1 MGAGRAQRRRMS
13 SLLVTNAN
21 LIDVATGEIHADT
34 CVVVEAGRIREV
46 GPGLTAT
53 SEQTIDA
60 RGGFLL
66 PGLSDAHVHVTAA
79 TASFPELTRWS
90 PYYAGARAAGILEA
104 MLMRGFT
111 TVRDAGGADFGLA
124 KAVDEGHLR
133 GPRLLFC
140 GQAISQTGGHGDMR
154 TPGENFEACVCSP
167 GLGRVVDGVADVRR
181 ACRDE
186 IRKGA
191 THIKIMAS
199 GGVSSPT
206 DRITSSQFS
215 LEELRA
221 AVEEAENASLYVM
234 AHAYMPESI
243 RRAVECGVRS
253 IEHGNLI
260 DEATA
265 DLMVEKG
272 AWLVPTMSTY
282 EGIAR
287 EGVEAGMPA
296 EMQAKVHDVIEAG
309 KRNLAM
315 AWKRGVKMAY
325 GTDLLGSMHQY
336 QMMEVELRSAFM
348 TPLEIIQC
356 ATIRAA
362 ELFRMEG
369 EIGAITPGARGDLL
383 VYDGN
388 PLEDISVLQAPDER
402 LRLIVKDG
410 EIHKARFE

>member
-1 MGAGRAQRRRMS
+1 MS
-13 SLLVTNAN
+13 ALLLTNAA
-21 LIDVATGEIHADT
+21 LVDLETGQVQDGVSVAAED
-34 CVVVEAGRIREV
+34 GRIKEV
-46 GPGLTAT
+46 GPGLSARDA
-53 SEQTIDA
+53 ETIDA

-90 PYYAGARAAGILEA
+90 PYYAGARSAGILEA

-124 KAVDEGHLR
+124 RAVDEGHLK
-133 GPRLLFC
+133 GPRILFC

-154 TPGENFEACVCSP
+154 SPGENFEACVCSP
-167 GLGRVVDGVADVRR
+167 GLGRVVDGVAEVRR

-191 THIKIMAS
+191 SQIKVMAS
-199 GGVSSPT
+199 GGISSPT

-215 LEELRA
+215 MEELRA
-221 AVEEAENASLYVM
+221 AVEEAKNASLYVM

-260 DEATA
+260 DEETV
-265 DLMVEKG
+265 DYMVAEG

-282 EGIAR
+282 EAIAK

-296 EMQAKVHDVIEAG
+296 DMQVKVHEVIEAG

-315 AWKRGVKMAY
+315 AHGKGVKMAY
-325 GTDLLGSMHQY
+325 GTDLLGDMQKH
-336 QMMEVELRSAFM
+336 QMMEVGLRAAFM
-348 TPLEIIQC
+348 TPLEVLQS
-356 ATIRAA
+356 ATLRTA

-369 EIGAITPGARGDLL
+369 EIGQVTPGARADLL
-383 VYDGN
+383 IYDRN
-388 PLEDISVLQAPDER
+388 PLDDLTVLQDPDER
-402 LRLIVKDG
+402 LQLIVKDG
-410 EIHKARFE
+410 RTAKNML

>member
-1 MGAGRAQRRRMS
+1 MPT
-13 SLLVTNAN
+13 LLLTNAGMIN
-21 LIDVATGEIHADT
+21 LTTGDVQEVSVIAED
-34 CVVVEAGRIREV
+34 GRIKEV
-46 GPGLTAT
+46 GQGPKAAGADIL
-53 SEQTIDA
+53 DA

-124 KAVDEGHLR
+124 QAVAEGHLR
-133 GPRLLFC
+133 GPRILFC

-154 TPGENFEACVCSP
+154 SPGENFEACVCSP
-167 GLGRVVDGVADVRR
+167 GLGRVVDGVPEVRR

-191 THIKIMAS
+191 SQIKIMAS
-199 GGVSSPT
+199 GGISSPT

-215 LEELRA
+215 MEEIRA
-221 AVEEAENASLYVM
+221 AVEEAENAGLYVM

-265 DLMVEKG
+265 EFMAEKG

-282 EGIAR
+282 EAIAL
-287 EGVEAGMPA
+287 EGVEAGMP
-296 EMQAKVHDVIEAG
+296 EDMQVKVHEVIDAG

-315 AWKRGVKMAY
+315 AHGKGVKMAY
-325 GTDLLGSMHQY
+325 GTDLLGDMQKH
-336 QMMEVELRSAFM
+336 QMMEVSLRAEFM
-348 TPLEIIQC
+348 SPLEVLQS
-356 ATIRAA
+356 ATLRAA

-369 EIGAITPGARGDLL
+369 EIGQVAPGARADLL
-383 VYDGN
+383 VYDAN
-388 PLEDISVLQAPDER
+388 PLDDLAVLQDPDKR
-402 LRLIVKDG
+402 LKLIVKDG
-410 EIHKARFE
+410 RVAKNALNGAN

>member
-1 MGAGRAQRRRMS
+1 MS
-13 SLLVTNAN
+13 VLHLTNAA
-21 LIDVATGEIHADT
+21 LIDLETGDVRDGISVVAEN
-34 CVVVEAGRIREV
+34 GRILDV
-46 GPGLTAT
+46 GPGA
-53 SEQTIDA
+53 SVAGAEAIDA
-60 RGGFLL
+60 KGGFLL

-79 TASFPELTRWS
+79 TASFPDLTRWS
-90 PYYAGARAAGILEA
+90 PYYAGARSAGILEA

-124 KAVDEGHLR
+124 QAVEEGHLN
-133 GPRLLFC
+133 GPRILFC

-154 TPGENFEACVCSP
+154 SPGENFEACVCSP
-167 GLGRVVDGVADVRR
+167 GLGRVVDGIPEVRR

-191 THIKIMAS
+191 SQIKIMAS
-199 GGVSSPT
+199 GGISSPT

-215 LEELRA
+215 MEELRA

-265 DLMVEKG
+265 DYMQAEG

-282 EGIAR
+282 EAIAK

-296 EMQAKVHDVIEAG
+296 DMQVKVHDVIEAG

-315 AWKRGVKMAY
+315 AHGKGVRMAY
-325 GTDLLGSMHQY
+325 GTDLLGDMQKY
-336 QMMEVELRSAFM
+336 QMMEVSLRAAFM
-348 TPLEIIQC
+348 TPLEVLQS
-356 ATIRAA
+356 ATLRAA

-369 EIGAITPGARGDLL
+369 AIGQIAPGAQADLL
-383 VYDGN
+383 IYDAN
-388 PLEDISVLQAPDER
+388 PLDDLTVLQDPDAR
-402 LRLIVKDG
+402 LKLIVKDG
-410 EIHKARFE
+410 KFFKNAL

>member
-1 MGAGRAQRRRMS
+1 MPA
-13 SLLVTNAN
+13 LLLTNAA
-21 LIDVATGEIHADT
+21 LVDLETGQVQDGISVAAED
-34 CVVVEAGRIREV
+34 GRIKEV
-46 GPGLTAT
+46 GSGLSARDA
-53 SEQTIDA
+53 ETIDA

-90 PYYAGARAAGILEA
+90 PYYAGARSAGILEA

-124 KAVDEGHLR
+124 RAVDEGHLK
-133 GPRLLFC
+133 GPRILFC

-154 TPGENFEACVCSP
+154 SPGENFEACVCSP
-167 GLGRVVDGVADVRR
+167 GLGRVVDGVAEVRR

-191 THIKIMAS
+191 SQIKVMAS
-199 GGVSSPT
+199 GGISSPT

-215 LEELRA
+215 MEELRA

-260 DEATA
+260 DEETA
-265 DLMVEKG
+265 DYMVAEG
-272 AWLVPTMSTY
+272 TWLVPTMSTY
-282 EGIAR
+282 EAIAK

-296 EMQAKVHDVIEAG
+296 EMQVKVHEVIEAG

-315 AWKRGVKMAY
+315 AHGKGVKMAY
-325 GTDLLGSMHQY
+325 GTDLLGDMQKY
-336 QMMEVELRSAFM
+336 QMMEVSLRAAFM
-348 TPLEIIQC
+348 TPLEVLQS
-356 ATIRAA
+356 ATLRTA

-369 EIGAITPGARGDLL
+369 EIGQVAPGARADLL
-383 VYDGN
+383 IYDRN
-388 PLEDISVLQAPDER
+388 PLDDLTVLQDPDAR
-402 LRLIVKDG
+402 LQLIVKDG
-410 EIHKARFE
+410 HTAKNML

>member
-1 MGAGRAQRRRMS
+1 MATF
-13 SLLVTNAN
+13 LLTNAR
-21 LIDVATGEIHADT
+21 LIDLETGNIEETSVVAED
-34 CVVVEAGRIREV
+34 GRIMEI
-46 GPGLTAT
+46 GPDLKA
-53 SEQTIDA
+53 SDANALDA

-90 PYYAGARAAGILEA
+90 PYYAGARAAGLLEA

-124 KAVDEGHLR
+124 KAVDEGHIA
-133 GPRLLFC
+133 GPRILFC

-154 TPGENFEACVCSP
+154 SPGENFEACVCSP

-191 THIKIMAS
+191 SQIKIMAS
-199 GGVSSPT
+199 GGISSPT
-206 DRITSSQFS
+206 DRITSHQFS
-215 LEELRA
+215 MEEIRA

-265 DLMVEKG
+265 DYMVAEG

-282 EGIAR
+282 EAIAM

-296 EMQAKVHDVIEAG
+296 DMQVKVHEVIEAG

-315 AWKRGVKMAY
+315 AWGKGVKMAY
-325 GTDLLGSMHQY
+325 GTDLLGDMQVH
-336 QMMEVELRSAFM
+336 QMMEVSLRAEFM
-348 TPLEIIQC
+348 SPLEIIQS
-356 ATIRAA
+356 ATLRAA
-362 ELFRMEG
+362 ELFRMQG
-369 EIGAITPGARGDLL
+369 EIGQVTPGARADLL
-383 VYDGN
+383 LYDAN
-388 PLEDISVLQAPDER
+388 PLHNLDVLQSPDTH

-410 EIHKARFE
+410 AVVKNTL

>member
-1 MGAGRAQRRRMS
+1 MPT
-13 SLLVTNAN
+13 LLLTNAGMIN
-21 LIDVATGEIHADT
+21 LTTGDVQEVSVIAED
-34 CVVVEAGRIREV
+34 GRIKEV
-46 GPGLTAT
+46 GQGLKAAGAD
-53 SEQTIDA
+53 ILDA

-124 KAVDEGHLR
+124 QAVAEGHLR
-133 GPRLLFC
+133 GPRILFC

-154 TPGENFEACVCSP
+154 SPGENFEACVCSP
-167 GLGRVVDGVADVRR
+167 GLGRVVDGVPEVRR

-191 THIKIMAS
+191 SQIKIMAS
-199 GGVSSPT
+199 GGISSPT

-215 LEELRA
+215 MEEIRA
-221 AVEEAENASLYVM
+221 AVEEAENAGLYVM

-265 DLMVEKG
+265 EFMAEKG

-282 EGIAR
+282 EAIAL
-287 EGVEAGMPA
+287 EGVEAGMP
-296 EMQAKVHDVIEAG
+296 EDMQVKVHEVIDAG

-315 AWKRGVKMAY
+315 AHGKGVKMAY
-325 GTDLLGSMHQY
+325 GTDLLGDMQKH
-336 QMMEVELRSAFM
+336 QMMEVSLRAEFM
-348 TPLEIIQC
+348 SPLEVLQS
-356 ATIRAA
+356 ATLRAA

-369 EIGAITPGARGDLL
+369 EIGQVAPGARADLL
-383 VYDGN
+383 VYDAN
-388 PLEDISVLQAPDER
+388 PLDDLAVLQDPDKR
-402 LRLIVKDG
+402 LKLIVKDG
-410 EIHKARFE
+410 RVAKNALNGAN

>member
-1 MGAGRAQRRRMS
+1 MAT
-13 SLLVTNAN
+13 LLLTNAR
-21 LIDVATGEIHADT
+21 LIDLETGGIKETSVVAED
-34 CVVVEAGRIREV
+34 GRIRDV
-46 GPGLTAT
+46 DPKLKA
-53 SEQTIDA
+53 SDANAIDV

-90 PYYAGARAAGILEA
+90 PYYAGARAAGLLEA

-124 KAVDEGHLR
+124 KAVDEGHIA
-133 GPRLLFC
+133 GPRILFC

-154 TPGENFEACVCSP
+154 RPGENFEACVCSP

-199 GGVSSPT
+199 GGISSPT
-206 DRITSSQFS
+206 DRITSHQFS
-215 LEELRA
+215 MEELRA

-260 DEATA
+260 DAGTA
-265 DLMVEKG
+265 DYMVAEG

-282 EGIAR
+282 EAIAR
-287 EGVEAGMPA
+287 EGVAAGMPA
-296 EMQAKVHDVIEAG
+296 DMQVKVHEVIEAG

-315 AWKRGVKMAY
+315 AWNKGVKMAY
-325 GTDLLGSMHQY
+325 GTDLLGDMQVH
-336 QMMEVELRSAFM
+336 QMMEVTLRAEFM
-348 TPLEIIQC
+348 TPLEIVQS
-356 ATIRAA
+356 ATLRAA

-369 EIGAITPGARGDLL
+369 EIGQVTPGARADLL
-383 VYDGN
+383 IYDAN
-388 PLEDISVLQAPDER
+388 PLHDLGVLQAPDTH

-410 EIHKARFE
+410 AIFKNTL